1 MKKGTEL
8 IDEKLSELYAQLE
21 TLGSIRE
28 KTATIKE
35 VTANLV
41 SIGDE
46 RVKQV
51 SSVLADF
58 SQKTNDVV
66 GDVEASID
74 KLNKVLVDIKQAP
87 LIEELRGIRENVSTN
102 IKAVVDGVV
111 LVEQNLK
118 DRIERLEFETQRLIE
133 ELKGI
138 RENVSTNIKAV
149 GDGVALAEQN
159 LKDRIDGLE
168 FETQRLANL
177 LSKNSSEVSNIKMNV
192 NNYATETK
200 EGLTELDATVRDRT
214 GQLDTKLDEGQ
225 DKQSKDIRDIGKS
238 ISDDINGF
246 RKSLTESVSGCN
258 GAVELCQKSVKTVRA
273 LLVVTLILLI
283 IFMIATFPIIK
294 VVWSKY
300 FQ

>member
-35 VTANLV
+35 VTANLA

-51 SSVLADF
+51 ASVLADF
-58 SQKTNDVV
+58 SRKTNDVV
-66 GDVEASID
+66 GDVEACID

-87 LIEELRGIRENVSTN
+87 LIEELR
-102 IKAVVDGVV
+102 
-111 LVEQNLK
+111 
-118 DRIERLEFETQRLIE
+118 
-133 ELKGI
+133 GI

-168 FETQRLANL
+168 FETKRLANL
-177 LSKNSSEVSNIKMNV
+177 LSMNSNEVFNIKKNV

-200 EGLTELDATVRDRT
+200 EGLTELDATVRNRT

-225 DKQSKDIRDIGKS
+225 DKQSKDINKVGESIVSALSECKCDILK
-238 ISDDINGF
+238 
-246 RKSLTESVSGCN
+246 
-258 GAVELCQKSVKTVRA
+258 CQKSVEKVYTIVF
-273 LLVVTLILLI
+273 VILLGSI
-283 IFMIATFPIIK
+283 IFFIGK
-294 VVWSKY
+294 VFLQSYCGVN
-300 FQ
+300 

>member
-66 GDVEASID
+66 GDVEACID

-118 DRIERLEFETQRLIE
+118 DRIEGLELETKRLIE
-133 ELKGI
+133 ELRGI

-168 FETQRLANL
+168 FETKRLANL

>member
-1 MKKGTEL
+1 M
-8 IDEKLSELYAQLE
+8 E

-35 VTANLV
+35 VTANLA

-51 SSVLADF
+51 ASVLADF
-58 SQKTNDVV
+58 SQKTSDVV
-66 GDVEASID
+66 GEVEASID

-87 LIEELRGIRENVSTN
+87 LIEELR
-102 IKAVVDGVV
+102 
-111 LVEQNLK
+111 
-118 DRIERLEFETQRLIE
+118 
-133 ELKGI
+133 GI

-214 GQLDTKLDEGQ
+214 GQLDTKLGEGH
-225 DKQSKDIRDIGKS
+225 DKQSKDINKVGKS
-238 ISDDINGF
+238 IVNALSECKCDI
-246 RKSLTESVSGCN
+246 
-258 GAVELCQKSVKTVRA
+258 AACQKSVEKVHR
-273 LLVVTLILLI
+273 LVFVILLGAI
-283 IFMIATFPIIK
+283 IFSVGKF
-294 VVWSKY
+294 
-300 FQ
+300 FF

>member
-102 IKAVVDGVV
+102 IKSVV
-111 LVEQNLK
+111 
-118 DRIERLEFETQRLIE
+118 
-133 ELKGI
+133 
-138 RENVSTNIKAV
+138 
-149 GDGVALAEQN
+149 DGVALAEQN

-168 FETQRLANL
+168 FETKRLTNL

>member
-87 LIEELRGIRENVSTN
+87 LMEELRGIRENVSTN

-133 ELKGI
+133 ELRGI

-168 FETQRLANL
+168 FETKRLANL

>member
-35 VTANLV
+35 VTANLA
-41 SIGDE
+41 SLGDE

-51 SSVLADF
+51 ASVLADF
-58 SQKTNDVV
+58 SRKTNDVV
-66 GDVEASID
+66 GDVEACID

-102 IKAVVDGVV
+102 IKAV
-111 LVEQNLK
+111 
-118 DRIERLEFETQRLIE
+118 
-133 ELKGI
+133 
-138 RENVSTNIKAV
+138 
-149 GDGVALAEQN
+149 GDGVALVEKN

-168 FETQRLANL
+168 FETKRLANL
-177 LSKNSSEVSNIKMNV
+177 LSKNSSEVSNIKKNV

-225 DKQSKDIRDIGKS
+225 DKQSSDIKKIGKS
-238 ISDDINGF
+238 ISDDIGGF
-246 RKSLTESVSGCN
+246 RKAMTEAVSGCK
-258 GAVELCQKSVKTVRA
+258 GAVEVCQKSVKTVRV
-273 LLVVTLILLI
+273 LVVVTLISLI
-283 IFMIATFPIIK
+283 TFMIATFPLIK
-294 VVWSKY
+294 VAWGRY
-300 FQ
+300 FK